1 MSPNTQLLLLAFGA
15 VVALIVLIGR
25 FKLHPFVALITVSLG
40 LGTAAGMPFVSVVK
54 AFQEGVG
61 GVLGFIAIVVALGTM
76 LGKMMAESGG
86 ATRIATTLI
95 TLFGEQRVHWAIMF
109 VAFIVGI
116 PVFFQVGFVLL
127 IPLVFTIARRS
138 GLSLVKIGIPLVAG
152 LSVVHGMVPPHP
164 AAMLAVGAYHADV
177 GRTIA
182 YALLVGLPTAAL
194 AGPIFASWIAP
205 RIALPA
211 DSPIAAQLA
220 GGGDG
225 VPRDMPGFGITL
237 FTVLLPVIL
246 MLCATTADVALDT
259 ASTLR
264 TALDF
269 VGSPIVALLV
279 ALLFSFW
286 SLGYR
291 QHFTRDQILKFANDC
306 LGPTAAILLVI
317 GAGGGFNRV
326 LLESGVGKAI
336 ADVALGSHASPLLLA
351 WTVAALIRVAT
362 GSATVAMT
370 TAAGIVAPIALA
382 TPGTPTELLVLAT
395 GAGSLVLSHVNDSG
409 FWLIKEFF
417 NMTVP
422 QTLKTWT
429 VAETIIGVAGLG
441 FTLLLSLVVGC
452 APRPPEQGALELSA
466 RGWIDVTATL
476 DPARTPVYAG
486 DAPMRFDFL
495 KDMRKGDILTLSVY
509 SLGAHSGTHIDAP
522 MHFVANGAPID
533 QVGLDP
539 LIGAARVI
547 DIPDSVRAIDSGEL
561 NRHDWRGAKR
571 VLFRTRSTLR
581 GWMDSAEFHRD
592 FAYIAPDA
600 AQLLADAGV
609 LLVGVDYISAE
620 QFGAPAPRTHQILLG
635 RGIPIVEGLDLRPVQ
650 AGDYDVI
657 VLPLKVRGHEAA
669 PARAIVRKRT
679 GN

>member
-1 MSPNTQLLLLAFGA
+1 MSPNAQLLLYAFGA
-15 VVALIVLIGR
+15 VVALIVLIAR
-25 FKLHPFVALITVSLG
+25 FKLHPFIALITVSLA
-40 LGTAAGMPFVSVVK
+40 LGIAVGMPFAAVVK
-54 AFQEGVG
+54 AFQDGVG

-76 LGKMMAESGG
+76 LGKLMAESG
-86 ATRIATTLI
+86 AAARIATTLI
-95 TLFGEQRVHWAIMF
+95 ARFGNARVHWAIMF

-127 IPLVFTIARRS
+127 VPLVFTIARRT
-138 GLSLVKIGIPLVAG
+138 GLSLVKVGIPLVAG

-164 AAMLAVGAYHADV
+164 AAMLAVQAYQADV

-182 YALLVGLPTAAL
+182 YAMVVGLPTAAL

-205 RIALPA
+205 RVTLPA
-211 DSPIAAQLA
+211 ENPMAAQLA
-220 GGGDG
+220 GDSA
-225 VPRDMPGFGITL
+225 REMPGFGISMV
-237 FTVLLPVIL
+237 TVLLPVIL
-246 MLCATTADVALDT
+246 MLCASAADVALDPT
-259 ASTLR
+259 STLR
-264 TALDF
+264 VGLDF
-269 VGSPIVALLV
+269 VGGPIIALLV
-279 ALLFSFW
+279 ALLFAFW

-306 LGPTAAILLVI
+306 LGPTATILLVI

-370 TAAGIVAPIALA
+370 TSAGIVAPIAAA
-382 TPGTPTELLVLAT
+382 TPGTSPELLVLAT
-395 GAGSLVLSHVNDSG
+395 GAGSLVLSHVNDAG

-441 FTLLLSLVVGC
+441 FTMLLGLLVGC
-452 APRPPEQGALELSA
+452 APREQNAAGP
-466 RGWIDVTATL
+466 WIDVTATL
-476 DPARTPVYAG
+476 DPATTPVYQG
-486 DAPMRFDFL
+486 DAPMKFDFL
-495 KDMRKGDILTLSVY
+495 KDMGKGDKLTLSVY

-522 MHFVANGAPID
+522 MHFVAGGAPID
-533 QVGLDP
+533 QVP
-539 LIGAARVI
+539 LAPLLGAARVI
-547 DIPDSVRAIDSGEL
+547 DIPDSVQAIDAAEL
-561 NRHDWRGAKR
+561 SRHDWRGAKR

-581 GWMDSAEFHRD
+581 GWMDSVTFHRD

-600 AQLLADAGV
+600 AQLLADGGV
-609 LLVGVDYISAE
+609 VLVGVDYISAE
-620 QFGAPAPRTHQILLG
+620 QFGAAAPRTHQILLG

-650 AGDYDVI
+650 AGDYDLI
-657 VLPLKVRGHEAA
+657 VLPLKVRGHEGA
-669 PARAIVRKRT
+669 PARAIVRKRSVNQRSV
-679 GN
+679 GVNY